1 MECLNIRSFN
11 IDILPQLIF
20 DNYLHNRCLVFI
32 CGYLVCMIVL
42 FNFLILYSLICLLIH
57 LKLQTC

>member
-11 IDILPQLIF
+11 IHYLIIF
-20 DNYLHNRCLVFI
+20 YNYLHNCCLVFI

-42 FNFLILYSLICLLIH
+42 FNFLILSSLMCLLIH
-57 LKLQTC
+57 LKLHTC